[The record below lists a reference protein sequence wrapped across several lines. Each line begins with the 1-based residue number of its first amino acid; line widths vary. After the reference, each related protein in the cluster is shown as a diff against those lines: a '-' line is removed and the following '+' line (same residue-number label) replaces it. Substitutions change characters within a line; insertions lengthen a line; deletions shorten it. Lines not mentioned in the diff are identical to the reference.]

1 MEDDDFL
8 KKITQLANA
17 PFKLKSKPPPITPE
31 ESRQGRYEDQRK
43 LLMERKS
50 QERDR
55 KRKMAENIRN
65 KIYLDKQKEN
75 LEQVKRQKALEYADY
90 ARKKGIATTTGE
102 EKGIVMTSEEMS
114 KESMRRIA
122 NKMKCKSEI
131 QNLGNRIMAMIQES
145 LDADL
150 GLE

>member
-8 KKITQLANA
+8 KKITQLADPKIKN
-17 PFKLKSKPPPITPE
+17 KIISKPPPITPE
-31 ESRQGRYEDQRK
+31 ESRQGRYEEQNK

-55 KRKMAENIRN
+55 KRKIAENMRK
-65 KIYLDKQKEN
+65 KIYFEKQREN
-75 LEQVKRQKALEYADY
+75 LEQVRGQKALEYADY
-90 ARKKGIATTTGE
+90 ARKKGIA
-102 EKGIVMTSEEMS
+102 MTSEEMS

-145 LDADL
+145 LDTDL